1 MRSRYSLATLGFV
14 KAAPKPTHSFELYRV
29 YHYDLTGKVSFGD
42 LSVEAVHKILKD
54 GRACARFLEHHVPL
68 WFPDLEY
75 VDKKG
80 FDFISRVNGQK
91 IECKTFTES
100 GLNYAPSSMTGK
112 GRTIDRK
119 QLHQEAPLLIFI
131 LCDIVDFPR
140 VRIVFRPGS
149 SLVEKYPAGKVP
161 FNDRLEIFC

>member
-1 MRSRYSLATLGFV
+1 
-14 KAAPKPTHSFELYRV
+14 
-29 YHYDLTGKVSFGD
+29 
-42 LSVEAVHKILKD
+42 
-54 GRACARFLEHHVPL
+54 
-68 WFPDLEY
+68 
-75 VDKKG
+75 VDQKG
-80 FDFISRVNGQK
+80 YDFISRVNGQK

-140 VRIVFRPGS
+140 IRLVFIPGAD
-149 SLVEKYPAGKVP
+149 LVEKYPSGTISVKA
-161 FNDRLEIFC
+161 RSMIFC